1 MSSQGNPGVACLRV
15 STCLRGNNS
24 DDCVQRSPASPNPCT
39 DTLSPL
45 HWALVIHSL
54 HFTPGSGRLTPTL
67 ITMFIR
73 MFRLTQPLP
82 RVTQPLGLKVEE
94 FYFQFPVFKT
104 SETEAARGND
114 WLSRILHAI
123 SPRGILFWQE
133 HYSDIFLWRPER
145 VKMCPWGTQM
155 FSAPFHLYHVS
166 WIRFKWFSI
175 ENFIHNFP
183 SACKIWDM
191 HWDSN
196 YCEVTQCFVSFSPQ
210 LVLSKSHCVSLLL
223 TSEMSDMSELWLKW
237 VVVVTLMDR
246 SAHGGGPGHTGH
258 PPLVYH
264 LSLHLPSPN
273 LNTPICLLFYF
284 LSQYNWNKRFLLRR

>member
-1 MSSQGNPGVACLRV
+1 MKRIYIDIIGCPHRVILVSRV

-24 DDCVQRSPASPNPCT
+24 NDCVQRSPASPNPCS

-45 HWALVIHSL
+45 LSSGDPF
-54 HFTPGSGRLTPTL
+54 FTFHPGLTPTL

-73 MFRLTQPLP
+73 MFRLTQPLS
-82 RVTQPLGLKVEE
+82 RVTQPLGFNPEE

-104 SETEAARGND
+104 SETEATRGND
-114 WLSRILHAI
+114 WLSRILRAI

-175 ENFIHNFP
+175 EIFIHNFP

-210 LVLSKSHCVSLLL
+210 LVLSKSHVSLWL
-223 TSEMSDMSELWLKW
+223 TSEMSELWLKW